1 VVEQEF
7 VQTALTMRTLL
18 HLIDTGG
25 PGGAETV
32 FLHLA
37 TRLDQE
43 RYRSVPVVSRNGWLA
58 DRLRE
63 HGLSVHILPSR
74 GSINVPYLYQLQR
87 LLRHQRADAIV
98 GHLYG
103 SSVYGS
109 LAGIVTRRPVVSI
122 LHGQTDVSATERF
135 AHAKATVVRTGSH
148 RVVFVSAQLRDAL
161 QTRLKLANERC
172 AVIENGVDLE
182 AFTVQ
187 RDSSLR
193 TDLALPDSKLLVGA
207 IGNIRAPKG
216 YDTLLDAARLLCDSS
231 DRYHFIIAGEG
242 SGKLLERLL
251 AQRARLDLE
260 RDVSFL
266 GSRADVARVLNNLDI
281 YVLSSTSE
289 GFSIACVEAMACGLP
304 VVATRSGGPQTIIED
319 GKSGLLVEPSDPA
332 QIAAAIQRLGNDAAL
347 RQELGTQARVRAKD
361 RFSLDAMIRSYDTLL
376 SSVTQGLHVK

>member
-1 VVEQEF
+1 
-7 VQTALTMRTLL
+7 MRTLL

-37 TRLDQE
+37 TRLDSK
-43 RYRSVPVVSRNGWLA
+43 RFRSVPVVSRKGWLA

-63 HGLSVHILPSR
+63 HGLPVHILPSR
-74 GSINVPYLYQLQR
+74 GSINVPYLYQLQQ
-87 LLRHQRADAIV
+87 LVRHQRADAIV

-103 SSVYGS
+103 SSIYGS

-135 AHAKATVVRTGSH
+135 AYAKAAVVRTGSH
-148 RVVFVSAQLRDAL
+148 RVVFVSAQLRAAL
-161 QTRLKLANERC
+161 QARLKVEDERC
-172 AVIENGVDLE
+172 AVIENGVDME
-182 AFTVQ
+182 TFTIR

-193 TDLALPDSKLLVGA
+193 TDLALPDSHLLIGA

-216 YDTLLDAARLLCDSS
+216 YDTLLDAARLLRDSS
-231 DRYHFIIAGEG
+231 DRFHFIVAGEG
-242 SGKLLERLL
+242 SGPLLERLL
-251 AQRARLDLE
+251 AQRARLGLE
-260 RDVSFL
+260 RNVTFL
-266 GSRADVARVLNNLDI
+266 GSRTDVARILNNLDI

-319 GKSGLLVEPSDPA
+319 GRSGLLVEPSDPA
-332 QIAAAIQRLGNDAAL
+332 QMAAAIKRVAEDAVL
-347 RQELGTQARVRAKD
+347 RQALGKEARRRAEE
-361 RFSLDAMIRSYDTLL
+361 RFSLDAMIGRYDTLL
-376 SSVTQGLHVK
+376 SMVTAGRPTQTSPESLARK